1 MIDNLNKPLTDMTYE
16 ETTNQLFAW
25 IVEDPFY
32 STIHNSWVRVNDFS
46 SMFVGDSEDDV
57 NYRHMDHLTDGMI
70 RVLYKEW
77 YNHQDPMIE
86 QSSAP
91 NPNEV

>member
-1 MIDNLNKPLTDMTYE
+1 MIDDNLTNTDMTYE
-16 ETTNQLFAW
+16 ERTNQLFAW

-32 STIHNSWVRVNDFS
+32 STIHNSMVVVDDHSNMSWYY
-46 SMFVGDSEDDV
+46 SEEE
-57 NYRHMDHLTDGMI
+57 NELAFEGLTDGMI

-77 YNHQDPMIE
+77 YKHQPQTIE

-91 NPNEV
+91 HPSTI